1 MNGQENQA
9 SELDVENIV
18 THLFQAIEV
27 QLRQTFH
34 PFHDEQPFMDT
45 TFHL

>member
-9 SELDVENIV
+9 SELDAENIV

-27 QLRQTFH
+27 QVRQTFH
-34 PFHDEQPFMDT
+34 PLHDEQPFMDT